1 MTTSDIS
8 QYGASLPE
16 HYLLLT
22 AVSLAALVII
32 TFLSRAR
39 IRSLWLNIKTRHR
52 INRMGLKQIS
62 NLQCPDG
69 LGHHFVIDRLLLR
82 QDGISLL
89 VFKQYPGSIFCADN
103 IDEWTQM
110 IGGKRYPFKNPLI
123 DLEYQVKA
131 VSACVP
137 DIPVNGYLYFDHH
150 ARFPKGHPERVIHLD
165 NIPPSLQ
172 RHKKVKPKAAVES
185 AWKKICAL
193 KTA

>member
-1 MTTSDIS
+1 MTTSDIY
-8 QYGASLPE
+8 QYGATLSQ
-16 HYLLLT
+16 HYLLLI
-22 AVSLAALVII
+22 VVGLAALVII
-32 TFLSRAR
+32 LFLGRAR
-39 IRSLWLNIKTRHR
+39 IRNSWMNIKTRHR

-69 LGHHFVIDRLLLR
+69 LGHHFMIDRLLLR

-89 VFKQYPGSIFCADN
+89 IFKQYPGSIFCADD

-110 IGGKRYPFKNPLI
+110 IGGKRYPFKNPLV

-137 DIPVNGYLYFDHH
+137 GIEVNGYLCFDHH

-165 NIPPSLQ
+165 SIPPSLQ
-172 RHKKVKPKAAVES
+172 RNKKIKPEAAVET